1 VAGCIITQTKTGKK
15 HMSDNNIMLIH
26 HQQVLLS
33 YIRALR
39 KQLDATQQLS
49 DHNSDYL
56 RNEIRLFLH
65 KAKEDPSIEKSR
77 NEGMEQLAKH
87 ITDLLL

>member
-1 VAGCIITQTKTGKK
+1 
-15 HMSDNNIMLIH
+15 MPDNNIMLIH

-49 DHNSDYL
+49 EQNNDYL
-56 RNEIRLFLH
+56 KNEIRLYLH
-65 KAKEDPSIEKSR
+65 KAKEDPSIHR
-77 NEGMEQLAKH
+77 TRIEGMEQLAKH
-87 ITDLLL
+87 ISELL